1 MTAKKVLNKME
12 FGSWDAFR
20 NYVISKLEEKFG
32 VRSSINGIVKI
43 DGIEN
48 QLNFYA
54 KEQLLSFLIVHKK
67 NLSTLPSPNK
77 SAITAANIM
86 LEGDILQVK
95 EHLSSRNIYA
105 DLANMFNKLSDAYN
119 RYALLESLSGL
130 EEDQNNQK

>member
-1 MTAKKVLNKME
+1 MIAKEVLNKME
-12 FGSWDAFR
+12 FGSWDDFR
-20 NYVISKLEEKFG
+20 NYVTSKLEERFG
-32 VRSSINGIVKI
+32 VRSSISSIVKI
-43 DGIEN
+43 DGIKN

-54 KEQLLSFLIVHKK
+54 KEQLLLFLMVHKK

-95 EHLSSRNIYA
+95 EHLSSHNIYA
-105 DLANMFNKLSDAYN
+105 NLANMFDKLSDAYN
-119 RYALLESLSGL
+119 RYALLESLSRL

>member
-1 MTAKKVLNKME
+1 MTAKEVLNKME

-20 NYVISKLEEKFG
+20 NYVTSKLEEKFG

-67 NLSTLPSPNK
+67 NLSILLSPNK

-105 DLANMFNKLSDAYN
+105 NLANMFAKLSDAYN
-119 RYALLESLSGL
+119 RYALLESLSRL
-130 EEDQNNQK
+130 EEDQNN